1 MNSAGFTSWE
11 GVEAYFTFAQSPGM
25 IQFWFWLMV
34 VLCIIPILSAI
45 KHENKVE
52 REYRNK
58 R

>member
-1 MNSAGFTSWE
+1 
-11 GVEAYFTFAQSPGM
+11 M

-52 REYRNK
+52 RDYRNK